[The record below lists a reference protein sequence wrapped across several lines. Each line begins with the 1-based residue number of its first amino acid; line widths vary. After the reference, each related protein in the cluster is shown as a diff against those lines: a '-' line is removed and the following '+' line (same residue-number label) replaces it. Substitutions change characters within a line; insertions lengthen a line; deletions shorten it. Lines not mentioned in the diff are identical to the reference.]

1 MKDVEDPSKLSK
13 ADFFRKF
20 FPTKWGKKH
29 LLPATN
35 KNLKASGHEESY
47 WEELEGWIALWV
59 VMSLN
64 PSYYV
69 NDFFTVEKP
78 RDEFWNPPYLGNHM
92 SGNRF
97 RQIEAA
103 LCLCNDEPPTE
114 YRDRFFWVRA
124 MILAFNTE
132 TKEVFVPSWLC
143 VVDESMVAFLNKYAP
158 GWTAVKRKPHPHG
171 NEYNTTA
178 DCFCKIIF
186 HMEIREGKDQPTE
199 GPYSKSKFEEEFG
212 SKVAALVV
220 RMTEGLHGSGRC
232 IILDSGFGYVPAV
245 VQLRNKG
252 LYSTAYIKKHAFWP
266 KYTLAQEAV
275 DAMHDKAVGEVNVR
289 KGTYETGEGRF
300 EVYMVAQAD
309 SKHTSLMLSNWGT
322 TERMGKRKVRRVG
335 GELVEFLFTQFS
347 HYYYLGRHGV
357 DDNNRERQGLL
368 SFEDVYRPRDWN
380 RRQFGWMVGAVLA
393 NAHMAHE
400 YFVNGPEGR
409 PREHKAEFLREM
421 ARDLILNE
429 DWRQKKFEIS
439 RRSVRLAAGE
449 KTPEPEDRSTVCEM
463 KKIPAGH
470 KKWDAVGACFPV
482 AAGDERYF
490 KYYCAGTKEDG
501 KACGKRVRTFCA
513 CSPATMLCDE
523 HYAAHRA
530 VSYGT

>member
-1 MKDVEDPSKLSK
+1 MLST
-13 ADFFRKF
+13 RKQ
-20 FPTKWGKKH
+20 KK
-29 LLPATN
+29 
-35 KNLKASGHEESY
+35 
-47 WEELEGWIALWV
+47 
-59 VMSLN
+59 
-64 PSYYV
+64 
-69 NDFFTVEKP
+69 
-78 RDEFWNPPYLGNHM
+78 
-92 SGNRF
+92 
-97 RQIEAA
+97 
-103 LCLCNDEPPTE
+103 
-114 YRDRFFWVRA
+114 
-124 MILAFNTE
+124 
-132 TKEVFVPSWLC
+132 VFVPSCLC

-158 GWTAVKRKPHPHG
+158 GWTAVKRKPHPFG
-171 NEYNTTA
+171 NEYNTIA
-178 DCFCKIIF
+178 DCICKIIF

-199 GPYSKSKFEEEFG
+199 GPHATSEFEEEFG

-220 RMTEGLHGSGRC
+220 RMTKGLHGSGRC

-266 KYTLAQEAV
+266 KYTRAQEAV
-275 DAMHDKAVGEVNVR
+275 DEMRSKEVGEVSVR
-289 KGTYETGEGRF
+289 KGTYQTGEGTF

-322 TERMGKRKVRRVG
+322 TDRVGRRKVRRVG
-335 GELVEFLFTQFS
+335 GQLVEFLFTQFQ
-347 HYYYLGRHGV
+347 HYYYYGRHGV

-421 ARDLILNE
+421 ARDIILNE
-429 DWRQKKFEIS
+429 EWRQKKFEIS
-439 RRSVRLAAGE
+439 RRSARLAAGE